1 MNIAYRFA
9 YLKESLVLFNSLLV
23 LSKVIKE
30 NASWIVRAPFISR
43 LPGPLACKREYIVV
57 LESLLCSYTVIR
69 ISIRHIEPWVVL
81 QHTGRELSPSKYNG
95 YIVFRFLLIGESLLR
110 YDIFLALGRI
120 EIYGQFDPLRLVDSQ
135 GQVRLFLQVSQAE
148 ALQVLLRQ
156 RLRIQD
162 ACGGR
167 LGVGLLARH
176 VASGGSDRWLVGNAK
191 RV

>member
-30 NASWIVRAPFISR
+30 NASWIVRASFISR

-95 YIVFRFLLIGESLLR
+95 YIVLDSYLLVSL
-110 YDIFLALGRI
+110 F
-120 EIYGQFDPLRLVDSQ
+120 FDMISSL
-135 GQVRLFLQVSQAE
+135 
-148 ALQVLLRQ
+148 
-156 RLRIQD
+156 
-162 ACGGR
+162 R
-167 LGVGLLARH
+167 LGVLKYMGSSILCGWLTRRGRSDSFCRFRRRKPFRFSS
-176 VASGGSDRWLVGNAK
+176 ASVFEFRMPAGAGFA
-191 RV
+191 